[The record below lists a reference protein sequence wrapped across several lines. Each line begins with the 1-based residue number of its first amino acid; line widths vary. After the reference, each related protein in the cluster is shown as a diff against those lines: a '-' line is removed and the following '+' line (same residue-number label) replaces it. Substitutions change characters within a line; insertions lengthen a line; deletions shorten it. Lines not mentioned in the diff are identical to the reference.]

1 VGAPRVIIVDDDEAV
16 RDSLKLLLECCGLAV
31 EDYGS
36 IDEFALQYRPGG
48 ASCIILDQHLPGLTG
63 LNFLSSDA
71 GAKLGLPV
79 IVLTGHADSA
89 LRARAA
95 QLGVRVLLEKPVIED
110 VLLDAIRRALGD
122 QAATIAETATTGA
135 LEENCATSTN

>member
-1 VGAPRVIIVDDDEAV
+1 M
-16 RDSLKLLLECCGLAV
+16 AV

-48 ASCIILDQHLPGLTG
+48 ASYIILDQNLPGLTG

-79 IVLTGHADSA
+79 IVLIGHADSA

-95 QLGVRVLLEKPVIED
+95 H
-110 VLLDAIRRALGD
+110 
-122 QAATIAETATTGA
+122 IAETAATGGA
-135 LEENCATSTN
+135 RGKLRDEHELKIGVSEFARSRHP